1 MDHTTDRVSK
11 VFTVI
16 NYVTSGI
23 LWCLGVLTLLF
34 NLFGLWAPW
43 HLAGF
48 GFLFFLPVALVPML
62 VSLVLSCV
70 AGERKFIILNLVALA
85 ISVGFA
91 ALTFFVSTYWFW

>member
-1 MDHTTDRVSK
+1 MAK

-34 NLFGLWAPW
+34 NLLGAWEPW

-48 GFLFFLPVALVPML
+48 GFIFFLPVVCVPLL

-70 AGERKFIILNLVALA
+70 EGERRYIILNLVALA
-85 ISVGFA
+85 ISAGFV
-91 ALTFFVSTYWFW
+91 ALTFFVSMYWFW

>member
-1 MDHTTDRVSK
+1 MERVT
-11 VFTVI
+11 TVI

-34 NLFGLWAPW
+34 NLLGAWEAW

-48 GFLFFLPVALVPML
+48 GFIFFLPVACVPQL

-70 AGERKFIILNLVALA
+70 EGERRYIILNLVALA
-85 ISVGFA
+85 ISAGFV
-91 ALTFFVSTYWFW
+91 ALTFCVTSRWFW